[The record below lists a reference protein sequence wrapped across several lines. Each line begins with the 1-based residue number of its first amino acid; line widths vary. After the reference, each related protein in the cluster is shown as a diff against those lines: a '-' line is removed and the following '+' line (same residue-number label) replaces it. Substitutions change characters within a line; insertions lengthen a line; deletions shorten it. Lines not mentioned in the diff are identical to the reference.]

1 MRIFPPA
8 AVALH
13 LPRLWSPA
21 DPKPTY
27 LPPNTTPLLSFCGES
42 GKQRG
47 RSPTTPRDDLQL
59 ISQDWRWISWRT
71 SPRRLSRWQIHLHA
85 PTRMG
90 RMGTLHRRG
99 LSAPSALKALMYQP
113 RFKAISRKGTV
124 KKVTSTDLQ
133 AQGFSYFMDLYHKNR
148 NYAVYTCI
156 HYKFFGE
163 HPERHWKM

>member
-42 GKQRG
+42 GKERG

-71 SPRRLSRWQIHLHA
+71 SPRRLSRWQIHRHA
-85 PTRMG
+85 HTRMG

-99 LSAPSALKALMYQP
+99 LSAPSALKASMCQP

-133 AQGFSYFMDLYHKNR
+133 ARGIFIHGSFMWKHKCNQ
-148 NYAVYTCI
+148 NLNCIISISSINTC
-156 HYKFFGE
+156 
-163 HPERHWKM
+163 W